1 MDLPLSCVIIKT
13 MDIKIDI
20 SQKQGEI
27 KPVNGVCN
35 GPSPRTAKY
44 FKKAHIPFSR
54 LHDMRTH
61 FHDCCDIPSI
71 FKDFDADENDPASY
85 DFTLSDYY
93 IEKIKACGTDIVYR
107 LGSSMEQGDFR
118 FNNKPP
124 KDFAKW
130 ARICEHVIRHY
141 NEGWANGHR
150 YGIKYFEI
158 WNEPD
163 ECFPNP
169 EMNGQWTGTAEEFGE
184 LLATAAA
191 HLKKCFPN
199 LYIGSYPSCNILTE
213 KREAFFRT
221 VFSILREKGVKIDF
235 CSWHCYTDKPER
247 TKKYIAK
254 IRSLLDEYGQR
265 EAFQICTEW
274 NYFWQRDGIWA
285 AMGAEDGEFFAEEL
299 FTTASSHIGAAYSL
313 AQMITFQQSEVK
325 IATLHRADA
334 LSVYCTMFNIYGVPQ
349 KQFTAFY
356 AFDALRECRDAVA
369 TEVLCDGVWAQGA
382 GNEEKCA
389 FSVSQY
395 SGAWK
400 TYRVDVAGLCESE
413 EYTAEAYVTD
423 DKRSFELV
431 RSQNGKPSELDFSYY
446 LKSGSILTV
455 KVAKQQK

>member
-1 MDLPLSCVIIKT
+1 
-13 MDIKIDI
+13 MDIKIDF
-20 SQKQGEI
+20 SKKLGEI

-85 DFTLSDYY
+85 GFTLSDYY
-93 IEKIKACGTDIVYR
+93 IEKIKECGTDIVYR

-163 ECFPNP
+163 ECFTIP

-184 LLATAAA
+184 FLSVAAS
-191 HLKKCFPN
+191 HLKKCFPD

-213 KREAFFRT
+213 QREAFFRT
-221 VFSILREKGVKIDF
+221 VFSILRENDVKLDF
-235 CSWHCYTDKPER
+235 CSWHCYADDPER

-254 IRSLLDEYGQR
+254 VRSLLDEFGYTDT
-265 EAFQICTEW
+265 FQICTEW
-274 NYFWQRDGIWA
+274 NYFWQRRGIWND
-285 AMGAEDGEFFAEEL
+285 MDGENGEYLMEEM
-299 FTTASSHIGAAYSL
+299 FTTASSHVGAAYSL
-313 AQMITFQQSEVK
+313 AQMLTFQQSEVRV
-325 IATLHRADA
+325 ATLHRADA

-356 AFDALRECRDAVA
+356 AFDALRACG
-369 TEVLCDGVWAQGA
+369 TEVKTDVLADGVYAAAASREGEYAVCVAQYRG
-382 GNEEKCA
+382 
-389 FSVSQY
+389 S
-395 SGAWK
+395 WK
-400 TYRVDVAGLCESE
+400 TYSLCVCGLCENE
-413 EYTAEAYVTD
+413 VYTAESYITD
-423 DKRSFELV
+423 DKRNFELV
-431 RSQNGKPSELDFSYY
+431 RVQTGTPGEIDFSQY
-446 LKSGSILTV
+446 LKSGSIFVMKL
-455 KVAKQQK
+455 KKAEKQAF

>member
-1 MDLPLSCVIIKT
+1 
-13 MDIKIDI
+13 
-20 SQKQGEI
+20 
-27 KPVNGVCN
+27 
-35 GPSPRTAKY
+35 
-44 FKKAHIPFSR
+44 
-54 LHDMRTH
+54 MRTH

-93 IEKIKACGTDIVYR
+93 IEKIKECGTDIVYR

-163 ECFPNP
+163 ECFPIP

-184 LLATAAA
+184 FLSVAAS
-191 HLKKCFPN
+191 HLKKCFPD

-213 KREAFFRT
+213 QREAFFRT
-221 VFSILREKGVKIDF
+221 VFSILRENDVKLDF
-235 CSWHCYTDKPER
+235 CSWHCYADDPER

-254 IRSLLDEYGQR
+254 VRSLLDEFGYTDT
-265 EAFQICTEW
+265 FQICTEW
-274 NYFWQRDGIWA
+274 NYFWQRRGIWND
-285 AMGAEDGEFFAEEL
+285 MGGENGEYLMEEM
-299 FTTASSHIGAAYSL
+299 FTTASSHVGAAYSL
-313 AQMITFQQSEVK
+313 AQMLTFQQSEVR

-356 AFDALRECRDAVA
+356 AFDALRACG
-369 TEVLCDGVWAQGA
+369 TEVKTDVLADGVYAAAASGEGEYAVCVAQYRG
-382 GNEEKCA
+382 
-389 FSVSQY
+389 S
-395 SGAWK
+395 WK
-400 TYRVDVAGLCESE
+400 TYSLCVCGLCENE
-413 EYTAEAYVTD
+413 VYTAESYITD
-423 DKRSFELV
+423 DKRNFELV
-431 RSQNGKPSELDFSYY
+431 RVQTGTPGEIDFSQY
-446 LKSGSILTV
+446 LKSGSIFVMKL
-455 KVAKQQK
+455 KKAEKQAF

>member
-1 MDLPLSCVIIKT
+1 
-13 MDIKIDI
+13 MDIKVNL
-20 SQKQGEI
+20 SRPEGEI

-71 FKDFDADENDPASY
+71 FKDFDADETDPANY

-93 IEKIKACGTDIVYR
+93 IEKIKECGTDIVYR

-141 NEGWANGHR
+141 NEGWANGHC

-163 ECFPNP
+163 ECFPIP

-184 LLATAAA
+184 FLALAAA
-191 HLKKCFPN
+191 HLKKCFPD
-199 LYIGSYPSCNILTE
+199 LYIGSYPSCNILTPQ
-213 KREAFFRT
+213 REEFFRT
-221 VFSILREKGVKIDF
+221 VFGILREKGVDLDF
-235 CSWHCYTDKPER
+235 CSWHCYTDDPER

-254 IRSLLDEYGQR
+254 IRSLLDEYGYR
-265 EAFQICTEW
+265 DTFQICTEW
-274 NYFWQRDGIWA
+274 NYFWQRNGIWSA
-285 AMGAEDGEFFAEEL
+285 LGSEEGEYVAEEM

-313 AQMITFQQSEVK
+313 AQMMTFQQSEVK
-325 IATLHRADA
+325 LATLHRADA
-334 LSVYCTMFNIYGVPQ
+334 LSAYCTMFNIYGVPQ

-356 AFDALRECRDAVA
+356 AFDALRECGTAA
-369 TEVLCDGVWAQGA
+369 CTEVLCKGLWAQGA
-382 GNEEKCA
+382 GNAEKCA
-389 FSVSQY
+389 VAVAQY
-395 SGAWK
+395 RGEWK
-400 TYRVDVAGLCESE
+400 TYGITLSGLCEE
-413 EYTAEAYVTD
+413 AEYTSEVYVTD
-423 DKRSFELV
+423 DRRSFALV
-431 RSQNGKPSELDFSYY
+431 RTQRGRPCELDLSHY
-446 LKSGSILTV
+446 LKSGSIMVIKLT
-455 KVAKQQK
+455 KNEK

>member
-1 MDLPLSCVIIKT
+1 
-13 MDIKIDI
+13 MDIIIDL
-20 SQKQGEI
+20 SKNQGEI

-44 FKKAHIPFSR
+44 FREAHIPFSR

-124 KDFAKW
+124 KDFLKW

-163 ECFPNP
+163 ECHPNP
-169 EMNGQWTGTAEEFGE
+169 EMNGQWTGTAEQFGE
-184 LLATAAA
+184 FLAVAAS
-191 HLKKCFPN
+191 HLKKCFPD
-199 LYIGSYPSCNILTE
+199 LYIGSYPSCNILTPQ
-213 KREAFFRT
+213 REAFFRT
-221 VFSILREKGVKIDF
+221 VFGILREKGVKIDF
-235 CSWHCYTDKPER
+235 CPWHCYTDNPER

-254 IRSLLDEYGQR
+254 IRSLLDEYGYSDT
-265 EAFQICTEW
+265 FQICTEW
-274 NYFWQRDGIWA
+274 NYFWQRDGIWK
-285 AMGAEDGEFFAEEL
+285 AMGSDEGEYVAEKM
-299 FTTASSHIGAAYSL
+299 FTEASSNVGAAYSL
-313 AQMITFQQSEVK
+313 ANMITFQQSEVAL
-325 IATLHRADA
+325 ATMHRADA

-356 AFDALRECRDAVA
+356 AFDALRECGTAAKTDVACEGVYAQCAGDA
-369 TEVLCDGVWAQGA
+369 
-382 GNEEKCA
+382 EKCA
-389 FSVSQY
+389 VAFAQY
-395 SGAWK
+395 RGEDKNYSFQ
-400 TYRVDVAGLCESE
+400 VNGLCDDA
-413 EYTAEAYVTD
+413 EYTAETYITD
-423 DKRSFELV
+423 ESRNFTLV
-431 RSQNGKPSELDFSYY
+431 RVNKGRPSELDFSYY
-446 LKSGSILTV
+446 LKKGSLIAL
-455 KVAKQQK
+455 KINKSEK

>member
-1 MDLPLSCVIIKT
+1 
-13 MDIKIDI
+13 MDIKIDF
-20 SQKQGEI
+20 SKKLGEI

-61 FHDCCDIPSI
+61 FHDCCDIHSI

-93 IEKIKACGTDIVYR
+93 IEKIKECGTDIVYR

-163 ECFPNP
+163 ECFPIP

-184 LLATAAA
+184 FLSVAAS
-191 HLKKCFPN
+191 HLKKCFPD

-213 KREAFFRT
+213 QREAFFRT
-221 VFSILREKGVKIDF
+221 VFSILRENDVKLDF
-235 CSWHCYTDKPER
+235 CSWHCYADDPER

-254 IRSLLDEYGQR
+254 VRSLLDEFGYTDT
-265 EAFQICTEW
+265 FQICTEW
-274 NYFWQRDGIWA
+274 NYFWQRRGIWND
-285 AMGAEDGEFFAEEL
+285 MGGENGEYLMEEM
-299 FTTASSHIGAAYSL
+299 FTTASSHVGAAYSL
-313 AQMITFQQSEVK
+313 AQMLTFQQSEVR

-356 AFDALRECRDAVA
+356 AFDALRACG
-369 TEVLCDGVWAQGA
+369 TEVKTDVLADGVYAAAASGEGEYAVCVAQYRG
-382 GNEEKCA
+382 
-389 FSVSQY
+389 S
-395 SGAWK
+395 WK
-400 TYRVDVAGLCESE
+400 TYSLRVCGLCENE
-413 EYTAEAYVTD
+413 VYTAESYITD
-423 DKRSFELV
+423 DKRNFELV
-431 RSQNGKPSELDFSYY
+431 RVQTGTPAEIDFSQY
-446 LKSGSILTV
+446 LKSGSIFVMKL
-455 KVAKQQK
+455 KKAEKQAF